1 MANFKILLK
10 EDAIQRIQN
19 LHTLNASKEQEIMS
33 CYMYFSVFVIRPLSN
48 QETEETYN

>member
-33 CYMYFSVFVIRPLSN
+33 CTLHVFFSLCN
-48 QETEETYN
+48 QTTFKSVN